1 MKRQT
6 VTHPSLRRALFAG
19 SARFGNILLS
29 SRWNPERRPKTP
41 RTATRAAAANALAEK
56 QSWIVHIR
64 KYAKLLCAKPFC
76 RRKWCVE
83 SSLFHHACSETIL
96 PKSDGASRA
105 TSTLELPS
113 VQRTLTLFSQH
124 ISSHPLRT
132 FWLHFLPNYLSP
144 RHTCERGIPPS
155 PPNPTQLNPKSIP
168 LWLALD
174 AVSRHSRASHWLQ
187 GRHNCKRSKRDKE
200 ARVTETGKARKKKK
214 RTNARTHA
222 PLHYTRGR
230 ASCLARLSSR
240 FVLYTKHGKE
250 AVDGEKKQ
258 RQQEQRNPE
267 HRPDNGLHRK
277 PPHGA
282 PSHFC
287 GCLFALAWRH
297 SLSLLAEAK
306 KRRFLRT
313 CCVKCA
319 RVFGLARS

>member
-113 VQRTLTLFSQH
+113 VQRTLTCFHNTFHPILYERSGCISCRITCPQDTRAKGVSLPHHQTQPNSTQSPYRFGWPSTPCHVILVPH
-124 ISSHPLRT
+124 I
-132 FWLHFLPNYLSP
+132 
-144 RHTCERGIPPS
+144 G
-155 PPNPTQLNPKSIP
+155 
-168 LWLALD
+168 
-174 AVSRHSRASHWLQ
+174 
-187 GRHNCKRSKRDKE
+187 SKVGTT
-200 ARVTETGKARKKKK
+200 A
-214 RTNARTHA
+214 
-222 PLHYTRGR
+222 RGR
-230 ASCLARLSSR
+230 SA
-240 FVLYTKHGKE
+240 T
-250 AVDGEKKQ
+250 
-258 RQQEQRNPE
+258 
-267 HRPDNGLHRK
+267 
-277 PPHGA
+277 
-282 PSHFC
+282 
-287 GCLFALAWRH
+287 
-297 SLSLLAEAK
+297 
-306 KRRFLRT
+306 RRR
-313 CCVKCA
+313 
-319 RVFGLARS
+319 G